1 MATTISAI
9 DTFAVQYPEPND
21 SMGLRC
27 LVFVRIRTSDGHE
40 GWGEA
45 ITMFPAA
52 SRATV
57 TLIEGMNDLLIGRDP
72 LANGVLWRDLVEDGW
87 WFGHRGGLY
96 SFALSAVDIALWDL
110 KGRILGV
117 SLVDLLGGAR
127 RDTLPAI
134 ASTHA
139 FDSDL
144 QLEAERHGRYVTE
157 AGFLGF
163 KIGMGKRGDAR
174 LGYDVARDIDF
185 VRRLREQAG
194 PDAMI
199 MMDRGK
205 KITWTLEEAIRR
217 VQGFEEHGLTWIEE
231 PFEPDHT
238 EELRTLRQ
246 HSTTLFA
253 GGEREWDVH
262 GYEGAL
268 ADGLIDVVG
277 VDVGRVGGITGV
289 RQVISLVE
297 RERRWF
303 NSHAW
308 SSAINTAVSLA
319 LSASTDRTLLQELK
333 PDPNPMQD
341 DLIAEPI
348 RQVGGQV
355 AVPRGPGIGVE
366 PIVEV
371 LEHYRLS

>member
-1 MATTISAI
+1 MSTISAV
-9 DTFAVQYPEPND
+9 DTFCVEYPEPND

-27 LVFVRIRTSDGHE
+27 LVFVRIRSDDGAE

-52 SRATV
+52 SRATAALV
-57 TLIEGMNDLLIGRDP
+57 EGMTEVLIGRDP
-72 LANGVLWRDLVEDGW
+72 LANTVIWRDLVDAGW
-87 WFGHRGGLY
+87 WYGHRGGIH

-110 KGRILGV
+110 KGKLLNT

-144 QLEAERHGRYVTE
+144 GYEAERHGRYVTE

-163 KIGMGKRGDAR
+163 KIGMGKRGDAH
-174 LGYDVARDIDF
+174 LGYDVARDVDF

-205 KITWTLEEAIRR
+205 KLSWTLDETIRR
-217 VQGFEEHGLTWIEE
+217 VKGFEEHGLTWIEE
-231 PFEPDHT
+231 PFEPDHGD
-238 EELRTLRQ
+238 ELRALRGQ
-246 HSTTLFA
+246 VGCLIA

-268 ADGLIDVVG
+268 ADGMIDVVG
-277 VDVGRVGGITGV
+277 CDVGRVGGVTGV
-289 RQVISLVE
+289 LQVISLVE
-297 RERRWF
+297 REHRWF

-308 SSAINTAVSLA
+308 SSAVNTAVSLA

-333 PDPNPMQD
+333 PDANPMQD
-341 DLIAEPI
+341 ELVAEPI
-348 RQVGGQV
+348 RQKGGYV
-355 AVPRGPGIGVE
+355 EVPRSPGIGVE
-366 PIVEV
+366 PLLDV
-371 LEHYRLS
+371 LEHYRLT

>member
-1 MATTISAI
+1 MPTTISNVDA
-9 DTFAVQYPEPND
+9 FCVQYPEPND

-27 LVFVRIRTSDGHE
+27 LVFVRIRSSDGAE

-52 SRATV
+52 SRATAALV
-57 TLIEGMNDLLIGRDP
+57 EGMRELLIGRDP
-72 LANGVLWRDLVEDGW
+72 LENGVIWRDLVEEGW
-87 WFGHRGGLY
+87 WFGHRGGIH

-110 KGRILGV
+110 KGKLLGA

-127 RDTLPAI
+127 RDSLPAI

-157 AGFLGF
+157 QGFLGF
-163 KIGMGKRGDAR
+163 KIGMGKRGEAR
-174 LGYDVARDIDF
+174 LGYEIARDVDF

-205 KITWTLEEAIRR
+205 KLTWTLDEAIRR
-217 VQGFEEHGLTWIEE
+217 VRGFEEHGLSWIEE

-238 EELRTLRQ
+238 EELRALRGQ
-246 HSTTLFA
+246 VSCLIA

-277 VDVGRVGGITGV
+277 CDVGRAGGITGAL
-289 RQVISLVE
+289 QVVALVE

-341 DLIAEPI
+341 ELVAEPI
-348 RQVGGQV
+348 RQHGGQV
-355 AVPRGPGIGVE
+355 AVPRSPGIGVE
-366 PIVEV
+366 PILEV
-371 LEHYRLS
+371 LEHYRMS